1 MLGTNILSIAPG
13 MRFDRVVIRPL
24 ASEPHSHSFMETLR
38 ITQLDIAIVAIAF
51 FTTVGFG
58 LWFGRRKVASS
69 EALFLADRD
78 ATWPLIGAS
87 LFSANISSQQFV
99 GQAGLAY
106 AIGLAAGAFQLVGAL
121 CFVLLAV
128 FFVDVYLGLRLRT
141 APEFFE
147 KRYHVGARMCVSGIN
162 LIIILAANVATALYA
177 GATVLADLAGWSGE
191 TQFALAVGVIAL
203 AAGVT
208 TIAGGLRSVLW
219 MDLLLATLLI
229 TGGAIT
235 LIMSIQHA
243 GGWSEAVA
251 VYDDEGNNLW
261 SVLQPWYRE
270 FGWLPLATGAV
281 ILGVH
286 GHCTD
291 QDYVQRA
298 LAARSVYHS
307 KMGALFAAVLKVVAL
322 LIIAAPGVVAAKLM
336 PGLEHPDQA
345 YARVVATYVPPGL
358 AGLVF
363 AGLFSAILGT
373 VAAGLAASSSLI
385 SFDFIGRLAP
395 GLSEKRRVVIGRLV
409 MATLLTGCALL
420 APSIRE
426 FQGVYVYIVRLGA
439 ALGPAVFVCVVAG
452 IFSRRASGRGATAT
466 LVAGTL
472 FGVSAYLIQAS
483 PDLAESLP
491 RYLRSSLNTSFLNTL
506 FCAVVMYFA
515 SDPREGAARADVV
528 LAERKDSPDRE
539 AMSQTERRRYRLA
552 LVTLAILWFSVLITF
567 SPWGVARDR
576 AESPPEI
583 THSTP

>member
-1 MLGTNILSIAPG
+1 M
-13 MRFDRVVIRPL
+13 D
-24 ASEPHSHSFMETLR
+24 TLR
-38 ITQLDIAIVAIAF
+38 ITQLDIAIVAVAF
-51 FTTVGFG
+51 FTTMGFG

-121 CFVLLAV
+121 CFALLAI

-162 LIIILAANVATALYA
+162 LVIILAANVATALYA
-177 GATVLADLAGWSGE
+177 GATVLADLAGWNGE

-235 LIMSIQHA
+235 LVMSIQHA
-243 GGWSEAVA
+243 GGWSEATA
-251 VYDDEGNNLW
+251 VFDADGNSFW
-261 SVLQPWYRE
+261 SVIQPWFRE

-307 KMGALFAAVLKVVAL
+307 KMGALFAGVLKVVAL

-345 YARVVATYVPPGL
+345 YARVVAMYVPSGL

-395 GLSEKRRVVIGRLV
+395 GLSERRRVVIGRIV
-409 MATLLTGCALL
+409 MASLLTVCALL

-452 IFSRRASGRGATAT
+452 IFTRRASGRGATAT
-466 LVAGTL
+466 LVAGTI
-472 FGVSAYLIQAS
+472 FGVSAYFIQSS
-483 PDLAESLP
+483 PEMAESLP
-491 RYLRSSLNTSFLNTL
+491 LYLRSSLNTSFLNTL
-506 FCAVVMYFA
+506 FCAVVMYLA
-515 SDPREGAARADVV
+515 SDPVEGAARAEVV
-528 LAERKDSPDRE
+528 LEERRDAPDRE
-539 AMSQTERRRYRLA
+539 TMTDVERRKYRLA
-552 LVTLAILWFSVLITF
+552 LLTLAIVWSATLFVF
-567 SPWGVARDR
+567 SPWGVAGDR
-576 AESPPEI
+576 EEPQSAQIE
-583 THSTP
+583 STP